1 MKIKKAISIIFYVLA
16 VIFLLIYAWAEIMPN
31 LMLSEMGRLFLL
43 GGSCLFLYVGGFIK
57 TKIENNNKAMR
68 INLWIFFILYLV
80 LLITL
85 TLFDP
90 MWRQKRLQFF

>member
-1 MKIKKAISIIFYVLA
+1 MKIKKGLSMIFYILA
-16 VIFLLIYAWAEIMPN
+16 ATFLLIYVWSEIMPH
-31 LMLSEMGRLFLL
+31 LMLSETGRLFLL
-43 GGSCLFLYVGGFIK
+43 GGSCLFLYVGGLIK
-57 TKIENNNKAMR
+57 SKIENNNKAMK

-90 MWRQKRLQFF
+90 MWRQKWI

>member
-1 MKIKKAISIIFYVLA
+1 MKFKKTISIIFYILA
-16 VIFLLIYAWAEIMPN
+16 MIFLLVYIGSEITPR
-31 LMLSEMGRLFLL
+31 LMLSETGRLFLL
-43 GGSCLFLYVGGFIK
+43 GGSCLFLYIGGLIK
-57 TKIENNNKAMR
+57 SKIENNNKAMK

-90 MWRQKRLQFF
+90 MWRQKWI

>member
-1 MKIKKAISIIFYVLA
+1 MHKKLTLFIPLTLCLLA
-16 VIFLLIYAWAEIMPN
+16 GCTSKDNTAYLD
-31 LMLSEMGRLFLL
+31 
-43 GGSCLFLYVGGFIK
+43 K